1 MEVARK
7 INVGST
13 GADRARRGLGTNA
26 ENVVWCEDVLME
38 GKEEENPLGTERDRF
53 GF

>member
-1 MEVARK
+1 M
-7 INVGST
+7 GST

-26 ENVVWCEDVLME
+26 EDVVWCEDVLVE
-38 GKEEENPLGTERDRF
+38 GKEEKRMLGTERDRF